1 MAIFGL
7 EVVIECDNLGPPP
20 PLSQPGWQRGLHA
33 AQCQRRGP
41 QQVST
46 STRVAEVAREHGWHP
61 PKSLDS
67 DENFKPEHTLFCRE
81 LRFVAIYA
89 LFFGDLWA

>member
-7 EVVIECDNLGPPP
+7 EVVIECDNSGPPP

-46 STRVAEVAREHGWHP
+46 STLTSAPTSTSASTSEQ
-61 PKSLDS
+61 
-67 DENFKPEHTLFCRE
+67 TLI
-81 LRFVAIYA
+81 ASST
-89 LFFGDLWA
+89 